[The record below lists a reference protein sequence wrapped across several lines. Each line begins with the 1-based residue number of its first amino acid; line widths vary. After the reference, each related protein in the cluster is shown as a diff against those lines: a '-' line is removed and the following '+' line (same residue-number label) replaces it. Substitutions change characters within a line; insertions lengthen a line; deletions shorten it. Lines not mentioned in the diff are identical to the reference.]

1 MTVRFVE
8 MDRLLTTS
16 KRVTK
21 TENKKREER
30 RRGGESREGGRERG
44 WDDTGRYKLS
54 LSTCMV
60 LSESYYQRLYLLK
73 HR

>member
-30 RRGGESREGGRERG
+30 RRGGESRGGGREGRERG
-44 WDDTGRYKLS
+44 GRTREDTSRRYPRVGSCLS
-54 LSTCMV
+54 HITKDYIS
-60 LSESYYQRLYLLK
+60 
-73 HR
+73 

>member
-21 TENKKREER
+21 TENKKRERGEEEGR
-30 RRGGESREGGRERG
+30 REQRGREEG
-44 WDDTGRYKLS
+44 TGEGVGGHGKIQA
-54 LSTCMV
+54 V
-60 LSESYYQRLYLLK
+60 VI
-73 HR
+73 HV